1 MVEDKLSIIDNGTVE
16 ISMEPIA
23 VTRNLAPKYLK
34 LFTKFNIELN
44 NLILEDVISNSGEF
58 VGKADSVY
66 RPNNNSIPL
75 LNACCIEN
83 VSDVARLNVHQ
94 HEKSVLCQSSLYY
107 NKYSH
112 VEEIETLWEGGE

>member
-34 LFTKFNIELN
+34 LFTKFSIELN
-44 NLILEDVISNSGEF
+44 NLILEDVISNSGDF

-66 RPNNNSIPL
+66 RPDSNSIPL
-75 LNACCIEN
+75 LMACCVEN
-83 VSDVARLNVHQ
+83 VSEISQLNVHLN
-94 HEKSVLCQSSLYY
+94 EKSVVCQSLYY
-107 NKYSH
+107 NKYSN
-112 VEEIETLWEGGE
+112 VEEIKTLWEGQD